1 MLEAC
6 NIWDMLMILVSV
18 TKACNCCVEHI
29 MQSMGMTCYYH
40 STTDGVISQSIPIVL
55 PVNNQD
61 KESLTGAAAIALIY
75 NGKRVAVLRNPELF
89 PHRKEERC
97 SRQFGTSNQ
106 GHPYIKVTCCC
117 HCVIITL
124 SLYHLYVCVPL
135 TLLLFYYTH
144 TSSPPSMYRSFTF
157 CGLNIF
163 IIDYLTKI

>member
-1 MLEAC
+1 MT
-6 NIWDMLMILVSV
+6 LVCV

-124 SLYHLYVCVPL
+124 SLCHFVCLCATHIVAV
-135 TLLLFYYTH
+135 LLYTH
-144 TSSPPSMYRSFTF
+144 VITTLNVSSSPSMYHSFTF

-163 IIDYLTKI
+163 IIDYLTKL